1 MQTPGSISPPYAP
14 TPRLAYHHG
23 DSSFRPYLSPQ
34 FYLGL
39 PSNTPVLGLSR
50 VPSPT
55 ETVVDRP
62 PPPGHIPTKNFF
74 NVKTFFARQP
84 EPIPVDARPHRV
96 SHIARR
102 VHGWS
107 WQAFPV
113 GMGTGAVYVSINGL
127 KQQSSAQ
134 RTVETVFFFLNL
146 VLFCIN
152 VSTLALQ
159 ALLYPRQA
167 KRLVTDPAK
176 NIYVPLVVLSYA
188 TLLIGAINYDQVP
201 VDVRPDLAYILFW
214 IYVGLAV
221 AVSFPLLMIW
231 FNRPHD
237 IRNFTPAWMFLVFP
251 MMLVG
256 VVAFNVLEVMD
267 PAEERTLGVLFVG
280 YFFQGLGSCVTI
292 LYIAIYLMRLMMTG
306 FMEGHQANGAFI
318 AVGPPGFTALSLI
331 KLGEQA
337 RDILPRHGVVAD
349 IAGEVWYSASVLA
362 ALMMFGLAAF
372 LVVFGALP
380 YWFKLHRQL
389 NEILGCWA
397 LTFPNVGW
405 IGCLGALAD
414 ALNVPGLR
422 TVQIVF
428 VVVLAA
434 VWTVLAVLTVVAFC
448 RGLIFYDKADDVI
461 ADASHLFEK
470 AGHRTPRSAS
480 GQNTPTI
487 HVV

>member
-1 MQTPGSISPPYAP
+1 MQSPGSISPPYAP
-14 TPRLAYHHG
+14 TPRFHHAEPN
-23 DSSFRPYLSPQ
+23 FRAYLSPQ

-39 PSNTPVLGLSR
+39 PSTTPVLGLSR
-50 VPSPT
+50 APSPT
-55 ETVVDRP
+55 ETVVNQP
-62 PPPGHIPTKNFF
+62 PPPGHIPTRTLFT
-74 NVKTFFARQP
+74 VKALPARQI
-84 EPIPVDARPHRV
+84 ESIPDDARPHRV

-127 KQQSSAQ
+127 KQQSSAL

-152 VSTLALQ
+152 VSTLAIQ
-159 ALLYPRQA
+159 AVLYPRQA
-167 KRLVTDPAK
+167 KRLVTDPSK

-201 VDVRPDLAYILFW
+201 DNVRSDLAYILFW

-237 IRNFTPAWMFLVFP
+237 IRQFSPAWMFLVFP

-292 LYIAIYLMRLMMTG
+292 LYIAIYFIRLMMTG

-331 KLGEQA
+331 KLGAQA
-337 RDILPRHGVVAD
+337 RDILPRHAVVAD

-362 ALMMFGLAAF
+362 ALMMFGLAGF
-372 LVVFGALP
+372 LVIFGALP
-380 YWFKLHRQL
+380 YWFKLHRHL

-422 TVQIVF
+422 IVQIVF
-428 VVVLAA
+428 VVVLSAI
-434 VWTVLAVLTVVAFC
+434 WIVLAVLTVVAFC

-461 ADASHLFEK
+461 ADATHIFEK
-470 AGHRTPRSAS
+470 TGHRTPRSPS
-480 GQNTPTI
+480 GQNTPTVNI
-487 HVV
+487 V